1 MPQQSHPMRLG
12 LLAMLALIG
21 LSLNARAAA
30 AIDRFEPASWWIG
43 FKDPS
48 LQILVHGPKI
58 GALTPKLD
66 YPGVKLVGANPGA
79 NANYLFIDL
88 EISPSAKPGLVEIA
102 FQRKGRTLERRRL
115 DLRARDTGALHVQG
129 LSNLGGKP
137 NSFAGTLE
145 GIDNIEVADARPKL
159 FELWLEQR
167 FAQDRIQLGIG
178 FFDLNASF
186 YSNDAAG
193 LFISPPFG
201 IGSELAST
209 GPSGPSIFPSTA
221 LGFSARAQISDS
233 LYAQGAV
240 VDASAGVLGDAG
252 GYQASLDDG
261 VLLIGEIGAQD
272 GQRGKI
278 AVGFWGY
285 SNKQPRLLVREDE
298 PETIPAQGVYLLAEL
313 QLNHPR
319 EDVRMLRAFA
329 RIGASDADTTP
340 FAGGAQAGLHLARPL
355 ANRPDSAFG
364 IGVHYGAISSAARI
378 LAAQDGLAPSR
389 GEYGIEI
396 TYADQLSPW
405 LSIQPD
411 VQILFHPGGDRQ
423 APVALVAGL
432 RLTLAFARGG

>member
-1 MPQQSHPMRLG
+1 MMR
-12 LLAMLALIG
+12 
-21 LSLNARAAA
+21 
-30 AIDRFEPASWWIG
+30 
-43 FKDPS
+43 
-48 LQILVHGPKI
+48 
-58 GALTPKLD
+58 
-66 YPGVKLVGANPGA
+66 
-79 NANYLFIDL
+79 
-88 EISPSAKPGLVEIA
+88 PSAKLSLRRILAPALLTMLSLTGHALAQSPDAAGASPPARASFLDALDWEASYTADGFGVLSGGLARDAAYLDNISILVD
-102 FQRKGRTLERRRL
+102 L
-115 DLRARDTGALHVQG
+115 DLEKAFGWRGGALHVQG

-178 FFDLNASF
+178 FFDLNAAF
-186 YSNDAAG
+186 YANDSAG

-221 LGFSARAQISDS
+221 LGFSARAQINDS

-261 VLLIGEIGAQD
+261 VLLIGELGAQD
-272 GQRGKI
+272 ETRGKI

-285 SNKQPRLLVREDE
+285 SNKQPRLLVLEDE
-298 PETIPAQGVYLLAEL
+298 PETTPAQGVYLLAEL
-313 QLNHPR
+313 KLNHPR
-319 EDVRMLRAFA
+319 EEVRMLTAFA

-340 FAGGAQAGLHLARPL
+340 FAGGAQAGLHLARPF
-355 ANRPDSAFG
+355 ANRTDSAFG
-364 IGVHYGAISSAARI
+364 IGVHYGAISSAARL

-396 TYADQLSPW
+396 TYADQLTPW

-411 VQILFHPGGDRQ
+411 VQILFNPGGDSE

-432 RLTLAFARGG
+432 RLTLAFAKGG

>member
-1 MPQQSHPMRLG
+1 MMRPSKKINLRHIFAPAILTMFCLMSPAQAQSQDGASAARPVHNSLLDALAFDASYTADGFGVVSGG
-12 LLAMLALIG
+12 L
-21 LSLNARAAA
+21 ARDAAYLDN
-30 AIDRFEPASWWIG
+30 IS
-43 FKDPS
+43 
-48 LQILVHGPKI
+48 ILVD
-58 GALTPKLD
+58 L
-66 YPGVKLVGANPGA
+66 
-79 NANYLFIDL
+79 DL
-88 EISPSAKPGLVEIA
+88 EKA
-102 FQRKGRTLERRRL
+102 FGWRG
-115 DLRARDTGALHVQG
+115 GALHVQG

-221 LGFSARAQISDS
+221 LGFSARAQINDS

-252 GYQASLDDG
+252 GYQASLSDG
-261 VLLIGEIGAQD
+261 VLLIGELGAQD
-272 GQRGKI
+272 EQRGKI
-278 AVGFWGY
+278 AIGFWGY

-298 PETIPAQGVYLLAEL
+298 PETTPAQGVYLLAEL
-313 QLNHPR
+313 KLNHPR

-340 FAGGAQAGLHLARPL
+340 FAGGAQAGLHLARPF
-355 ANRPDSAFG
+355 ANRADSAFG
-364 IGVHYGAISSAARI
+364 IGVHYGAIFSAARF

-389 GEYGIEI
+389 GEYGVEI
-396 TYADQLSPW
+396 TYADQLTPW

-411 VQILFHPGGDRQ
+411 VQILFHPGGDRE
-423 APVALVAGL
+423 APLALVAGL
-432 RLTLAFARGG
+432 RLTLAFAKGG